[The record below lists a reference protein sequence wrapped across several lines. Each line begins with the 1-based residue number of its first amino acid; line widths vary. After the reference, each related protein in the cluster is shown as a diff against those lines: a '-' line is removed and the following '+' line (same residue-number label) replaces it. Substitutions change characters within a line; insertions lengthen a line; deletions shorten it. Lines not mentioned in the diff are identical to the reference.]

1 MVRGL
6 LASIALVVGLATA
19 NAALAQTTPRNL
31 TGLDPALLAGKTCQ
45 GFFNTGKEHAAST
58 GALQLRFALNGD
70 VLSAHLWRLIG
81 QVAYDQAASATTQ
94 SGQTID
100 ASWYDDLGEVH
111 DLSVTG
117 KQVRYV
123 DSQGA
128 KVQLTYDQGRLRGR
142 SDPTAQSI
150 PGMTL
155 VAFVTMVCR

>member
-1 MVRGL
+1 MRGL
-6 LASIALVVGLATA
+6 ATSIALLVGLATA
-19 NAALAQTTPRNL
+19 NTASAQTTLRNA

-45 GFFNTGKEHAAST
+45 GTFNTGKQHAASL

-111 DLSVTG
+111 DLSVAG
-117 KQVRYV
+117 KQVQYV

-128 KVQLTYDQGRLRGR
+128 RVQLTYNQGWLRGQ
-142 SDPTAQSI
+142 SDPRGQSI
-150 PGMTL
+150 AGMTL